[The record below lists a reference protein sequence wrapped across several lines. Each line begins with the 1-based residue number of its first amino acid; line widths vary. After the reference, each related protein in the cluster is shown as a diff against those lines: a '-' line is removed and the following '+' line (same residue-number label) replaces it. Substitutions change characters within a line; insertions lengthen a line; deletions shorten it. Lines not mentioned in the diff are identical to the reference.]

1 MRKIIFAIICFFAF
15 SLMLYNISSENY
27 GVIINDE
34 GDFKESFNSAE
45 NMALAREIGEK
56 TKAKEAVVIG
66 NEKRIVAGISLEK
79 GTESRSA
86 LKTLSEQI
94 LREKYPK
101 AQIKVE
107 VQTAKTEEILSFAR
121 SIEEGEKGKDIEEKA
136 EKLFNP

>member
-1 MRKIIFAIICFFAF
+1 MKKFIFAIICFFAF
-15 SLMLYNISSENY
+15 CLMLYNISSENY
-27 GVIINDE
+27 GVVINDE

-56 TKAKEAVVIG
+56 TKAKETVVIG
-66 NEKRIVAGISLEK
+66 NEKRILAGISLEK
-79 GTESRSA
+79 GTENRSA

-94 LREKYPK
+94 LREKYPE

-107 VQTAKTEEILSFAR
+107 VQTAKTEGILSFAR
-121 SIEEGEKGKDIEEKA
+121 SIEKGEKGKNLKEKA